1 MVKLITDILKN
12 LDVKKCG
19 YSGLMLPVLEDEG
32 LAKRNIEG
40 IFNLKDLLIYSS
52 ICGTGLDTIPLPGDV
67 SEKKLYALL
76 LDIASLSIKLNKPL
90 SARLMP
96 IPNKKAGELTEYT
109 FNYFVNSKIM
119 DI

>member
-1 MVKLITDILKN
+1 MKN
-12 LDVKKCG
+12 LDFKKCG
-19 YSGLMLPVLEDEG
+19 YSGLMLPVLEDDG

-40 IFNLKDLLIYSS
+40 YFNLKDLLIYSS

-67 SEKKLYALL
+67 SENKLYALL
-76 LDIASLSIKLNKPL
+76 LDIATLSIKLKKPL

-96 IPNKKAGELTEYT
+96 IPNKKAGDLTEYN
-109 FNYFVNSKIM
+109 FSYFVNSKIM